1 MAQSQVVNEI
11 LKFDPTITVQES
23 YTFIL
28 QYTSTQLSWDKP
40 YNSMKTHKFFVLTNL
55 FKGDKKIQNK
65 VYAKILARK

>member
-11 LKFDPTITVQES
+11 LKFDPTITIKES

-55 FKGDKKIQNK
+55 KVMKKFKTKSM
-65 VYAKILARK
+65 AKILAKK